1 MRQSVSTVR
10 VLSYALLAVAVAA
23 GTTGCF
29 KRGVKGDYALAPEM
43 RPLEVPP
50 DLNLPNATSDNKVP
64 TLASATKPAVPVA
77 AAPAVGNTGFTIAGG
92 KDEAFA
98 KVGTAL
104 EGVEGVTIASRAQL
118 LGSYDVAYEG
128 SNFLVRVVAVDA
140 GAYISAVDPRGL
152 PVTAEAPVKLIAALK
167 AKLAQSGPV
176 GWVRAQVRTCPG
188 RGRPWSAL
196 RCQPRLAPTGSCGWQ
211 LPDLAVGSYRIARML
226 SAEQR
231 KRAPMAPF
239 SLPQEAL
246 LSAPAASACPACR
259 PIRRRRRAGPCA
271 RSVPATPSPARR

>member
-1 MRQSVSTVR
+1 MRQSVSAVR
-10 VLSYALLAVAVAA
+10 VLSFALLAVATVA

-50 DLNLPNATSDNKVP
+50 DLNLPAGAGNNQVP
-64 TLASATKPAVPVA
+64 TLSSATKPATPA
-77 AAPAVGNTGFTIAGG
+77 AVAPAVSATGFTVAGS

-104 EGVEGVTIASRAQL
+104 EGVEGLTIATRAQL

-152 PVTAEAPVKLIAALK
+152 PATAAAPVKLIAALK
-167 AKLAQSGPV
+167 AKLAP
-176 GWVRAQVRTCPG
+176 
-188 RGRPWSAL
+188 
-196 RCQPRLAPTGSCGWQ
+196 
-211 LPDLAVGSYRIARML
+211 
-226 SAEQR
+226 
-231 KRAPMAPF
+231 
-239 SLPQEAL
+239 
-246 LSAPAASACPACR
+246 
-259 PIRRRRRAGPCA
+259 
-271 RSVPATPSPARR
+271 

>member
-29 KRGVKGDYALAPEM
+29 KRGAKGDYALAPEM

-50 DLNLPNATSDNKVP
+50 DLNVP
-64 TLASATKPAVPVA
+64 AGAGGNQVPALSSATKPAAPAAA
-77 AAPAVGNTGFTIAGG
+77 AAPAAGNSGFTIPGS
-92 KDEAFA
+92 KEEAFG

-140 GAYISAVDPRGL
+140 GAYISAVDPRGM
-152 PVTAEAPVKLIAALK
+152 PATAEAPVKLIGALK
-167 AKLAQSGPV
+167 AKLAQ
-176 GWVRAQVRTCPG
+176 
-188 RGRPWSAL
+188 
-196 RCQPRLAPTGSCGWQ
+196 
-211 LPDLAVGSYRIARML
+211 
-226 SAEQR
+226 
-231 KRAPMAPF
+231 
-239 SLPQEAL
+239 
-246 LSAPAASACPACR
+246 
-259 PIRRRRRAGPCA
+259 
-271 RSVPATPSPARR
+271 

>member
-10 VLSYALLAVAVAA
+10 VLSFALIALTTAVA
-23 GTTGCF
+23 TTGCF

-50 DLNLPNATSDNKVP
+50 DLNLPNASGDSQVP
-64 TLASATKPAVPVA
+64 SLASATRPAAPAA
-77 AAPAVGNTGFTIAGG
+77 AAPAAGNTGFTLPGS

-104 EGVEGVTIASRAQL
+104 EGVQGVAIASRAQL

-152 PVTAEAPVKLIAALK
+152 PATAEAPVKLIAALK
-167 AKLAQSGPV
+167 AKLAQ
-176 GWVRAQVRTCPG
+176 
-188 RGRPWSAL
+188 
-196 RCQPRLAPTGSCGWQ
+196 
-211 LPDLAVGSYRIARML
+211 
-226 SAEQR
+226 
-231 KRAPMAPF
+231 
-239 SLPQEAL
+239 
-246 LSAPAASACPACR
+246 
-259 PIRRRRRAGPCA
+259 
-271 RSVPATPSPARR
+271 

>member
-29 KRGVKGDYALAPEM
+29 KRGAKGDYALAPEM

-50 DLNLPNATSDNKVP
+50 DLNLPAGAGSNQMPVLGAAP
-64 TLASATKPAVPVA
+64 QQAAPMAPAAPAAA
-77 AAPAVGNTGFTIAGG
+77 AAPAVNNTGFIVPGS
-92 KDEAFA
+92 KDEAFT

-104 EGVEGVTIASRAQL
+104 EGLEGVTIATRAQL

-152 PVTAEAPVKLIAALK
+152 PATAEAPVKLIAALK
-167 AKLAQSGPV
+167 AKLAQ
-176 GWVRAQVRTCPG
+176 
-188 RGRPWSAL
+188 
-196 RCQPRLAPTGSCGWQ
+196 
-211 LPDLAVGSYRIARML
+211 
-226 SAEQR
+226 
-231 KRAPMAPF
+231 
-239 SLPQEAL
+239 
-246 LSAPAASACPACR
+246 
-259 PIRRRRRAGPCA
+259 
-271 RSVPATPSPARR
+271 

>member
-1 MRQSVSTVR
+1 MRQSVSTAR
-10 VLSYALLAVAVAA
+10 VLSFALLAVAVAA

-50 DLNLPNATSDNKVP
+50 DLNLPATTGDNKVP
-64 TLASATKPAVPVA
+64 TLASATRP
-77 AAPAVGNTGFTIAGG
+77 AAPAVAAPAAGNNTGFTIAGG

-152 PVTAEAPVKLIAALK
+152 PATAEAPAKLIAALK
-167 AKLAQSGPV
+167 AKLAQ
-176 GWVRAQVRTCPG
+176 
-188 RGRPWSAL
+188 
-196 RCQPRLAPTGSCGWQ
+196 
-211 LPDLAVGSYRIARML
+211 
-226 SAEQR
+226 
-231 KRAPMAPF
+231 
-239 SLPQEAL
+239 
-246 LSAPAASACPACR
+246 
-259 PIRRRRRAGPCA
+259 
-271 RSVPATPSPARR
+271 

>member
-50 DLNLPNATSDNKVP
+50 DLNLPATTGDNTVP
-64 TLASATKPAVPVA
+64 PLASATKPAAPA
-77 AAPAVGNTGFTIAGG
+77 ATAAPAAGNTGFTLAGS

-118 LGSYDVAYEG
+118 LGTYDVNYKG
-128 SNFLVRVVAVDA
+128 SDFLVRVTQTDA
-140 GAYISAVDPRGL
+140 GVYVSAVDPRGL
-152 PVTAEAPVKLIAALK
+152 PATGEAPVALM
-167 AKLAQSGPV
+167 G
-176 GWVRAQVRTCPG
+176 
-188 RGRPWSAL
+188 AL
-196 RCQPRLAPTGSCGWQ
+196 RT
-211 LPDLAVGSYRIARML
+211 
-226 SAEQR
+226 
-231 KRAPMAPF
+231 
-239 SLPQEAL
+239 AL
-246 LSAPAASACPACR
+246 
-259 PIRRRRRAGPCA
+259 GG
-271 RSVPATPSPARR
+271 